1 MFLVLYNCYCQHR
14 CDIVWSNENLD
25 FHYDARNDIFISWNR
40 NVKLFYLFYP
50 PNFIVISII
59 IPLILLSDT
68 LDWVSRWR
76 PGSPLWTSSPSW
88 RSSSSMSAWGSTRWN
103 YKFWL
108 ALVSS
113 SNELVEHWVHDS
125 DPSCN
130 ITTESLIVTMDH
142 GSEDPIPDISGQWPG
157 GSSSLS
163 VRISD
168 HWNLFWRPNPN
179 ISTWV
184 GPWVFNGCAFL
195 IPK

>member
-125 DPSCN
+125 DHYHWSNLLRQSFRGPARWFGCKNWALISRHTKL
-130 ITTESLIVTMDH
+130 ISLMHSRFTT
-142 GSEDPIPDISGQWPG
+142 
-157 GSSSLS
+157 
-163 VRISD
+163 
-168 HWNLFWRPNPN
+168 
-179 ISTWV
+179 
-184 GPWVFNGCAFL
+184 
-195 IPK
+195 